1 LSTSEEIA
9 TVYHSDINRA
19 AKTVRNRPDG
29 YLHFLSGLTGMQV
42 QTLYPKE
49 WMERLREL
57 CANENI
63 KVGCELPGRLS
74 GRRDSGDK
82 GTFSGRG
89 RGNK

>member
-29 YLHFLSGLTGMQV
+29 YLQFLGGLTGLQV

-63 KVGCELPGRLS
+63 KVGRLPSRES
-74 GRRDSGDK
+74 GRDEVGK
-82 GTFSGRG
+82 GTI
-89 RGNK
+89 